1 MPIPTGAPITAPPH
15 DWIISA
21 TPWDQQ
27 VVILCDGSY
36 RGPGADRAS
45 GHGGAAAIAYAAGV
59 EVGRTCVTLP
69 TCGSAVEAEAHGIS
83 LALALAQRHR
93 RWGPV
98 LIAGDCAA
106 TINHC
111 AGRGRVRDPHA
122 LTILQAALERDGAA
136 AIAAHWACINR
147 ADNEAA
153 DALAKASEAGG
164 RAPERARHVH
174 PVEVLGVQVGWD
186 GRVLRDW
193 CGGGGRA
200 CVFVA
205 ACVHL
210 CRVGVSVAWS
220 VSCAHR
226 YLGWPPFLRAA
237 CLLRCR
243 LWLQLPLGASCC

>member
-1 MPIPTGAPITAPPH
+1 VGPPPRPASATEANARWIAYRCGECSRHWLRLGATMPIPTGAPITAPPH

-111 AGRGRVRDPHA
+111 AGRGRVRDPQA
-122 LTILQAALERDGAA
+122 LTILQAALERDGSA

-153 DALAKASEAGG
+153 DTLAKAARQAAGPRKG
-164 RAPERARHVH
+164 HATCTP
-174 PVEVLGVQVGWD
+174 
-186 GRVLRDW
+186 
-193 CGGGGRA
+193 
-200 CVFVA
+200 
-205 ACVHL
+205 
-210 CRVGVSVAWS
+210 
-220 VSCAHR
+220 
-226 YLGWPPFLRAA
+226 
-237 CLLRCR
+237 
-243 LWLQLPLGASCC
+243 